1 MTCRRHYPYPLPN
14 WAQTQTIGLNLGVG
28 KLGHSLPTRCCPP
41 NAHVSHEIVSPI
53 TKQNKN
59 NKKKKTFVFWII
71 NKHHPTVACAS
82 TQRAPVISAR

>member
-59 NKKKKTFVFWII
+59 NKKKNLCTLNYK
-71 NKHHPTVACAS
+71 
-82 TQRAPVISAR
+82 QAPSNSSLC